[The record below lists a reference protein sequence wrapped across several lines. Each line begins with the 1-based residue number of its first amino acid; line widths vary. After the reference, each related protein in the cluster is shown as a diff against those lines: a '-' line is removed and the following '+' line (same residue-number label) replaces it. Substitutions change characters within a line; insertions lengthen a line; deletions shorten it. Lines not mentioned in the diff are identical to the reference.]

1 MNKTV
6 PYKIYLPTCRTTYGS
21 RSLRH
26 TETLSHKIPQ
36 NVSPQLRRVKERSSP
51 LLIPH
56 SGDIIV
62 SYLPHQNGNTGAAW
76 WHPHHQPQSPQILL
90 LLLLTTVIRD
100 SQEVNRRAKIRARS
114 HFQRAKF
121 MTCQQAPV
129 MAIRM
134 VRLIVHFTVPMGILK
149 QSIPHLRRE
158 YLPVSGGG
166 IFFFR
171 TPPKRPRA
179 GRGPLVI
186 EGTWGE
192 RPMWASEL
200 FCFYLKRKKNDDF
213 PSPDLKALMTS
224 LIIRQDFFA
233 AIDKRNV
240 SQWNGNCICLYWLCS
255 YYTGVIQGPPK
266 RGKKGLKIFVVVV
279 VALFSTCEMQVR
291 NIWCISFSPRG
302 GPWVASIFFLFFL

>member
-36 NVSPQLRRVKERSSP
+36 KVLPQLRHVKERSCP

-90 LLLLTTVIRD
+90 LLLNTVIRD
-100 SQEVNRRAKIRARS
+100 SYEINRRAKIRARS

-121 MTCQQAPV
+121 RTCQQAPA

-134 VRLIVHFTVPMGILK
+134 VCLIVHLTVPMGNLK
-149 QSIPHLRRE
+149 QRIPHLRRE
-158 YLPVSGGG
+158 YLPVSGGE
-166 IFFFR
+166 IFFAR
-171 TPPKRPRA
+171 TPQKRPRA

-186 EGTWGE
+186 GGT
-192 RPMWASEL
+192 
-200 FCFYLKRKKNDDF
+200 
-213 PSPDLKALMTS
+213 
-224 LIIRQDFFA
+224 
-233 AIDKRNV
+233 
-240 SQWNGNCICLYWLCS
+240 
-255 YYTGVIQGPPK
+255 
-266 RGKKGLKIFVVVV
+266 
-279 VALFSTCEMQVR
+279 
-291 NIWCISFSPRG
+291 
-302 GPWVASIFFLFFL
+302 